1 MISVYPKNVQHE
13 IMYFSGNGSRPKQS
27 TVILR
32 RIGEL
37 MPIEITHRISC
48 VFSVNSRQERSS
60 ELMIRGWKAA
70 KRKCRNFSKNIKNG
84 LTDAKTYYIIALFL
98 RNS

>member
-1 MISVYPKNVQHE
+1 
-13 IMYFSGNGSRPKQS
+13 MYFSGNGSRPKQS

-70 KRKCRNFSKNIKNG
+70 KESVEIFPKNMKKWVDRCEIILYNSTVLKEQLKNKG
-84 LTDAKTYYIIALFL
+84 NIP
-98 RNS
+98 R